1 MRVSR
6 IAPSFV
12 LSGVAALAAAT
23 GACATNPAT
32 GKREIMLVS
41 EDQEVGMGRQAAAEV
56 PTTYGIYEDAALNA
70 YVTSIGREIA
80 ARSERPQLPWS
91 FQVVDDASV
100 NAFAL
105 PGGFI
110 YVTRGLLTHLDSEA
124 ELAMVVGHE
133 IGHVTARHS
142 ASQMSK
148 AQLATLGF
156 GIGMV
161 AVPELQRFGG
171 LGETGLGLL
180 FLKFGRDD
188 ERQADELGLRYSSRL
203 GYDPNES
210 ARAMDLLD
218 RVSRASGEGRMPGW
232 LSTHPDPGDRYQ
244 TLLAEIRD
252 QRLSGEKVN
261 RAGYLRHIDG
271 VVFGEDPREGYF
283 DGDTFYHP
291 GMRFQMRL
299 PRGFKGQNTKQAVI
313 GASPQGDAVVQL
325 TLAQGRSAEE
335 AARAFAR
342 SGQVQ
347 PSDMRRSDL
356 HGLPAVAGGFRAVSG
371 QTEVSGV
378 ATFVEMAGRVF
389 QLLGYT
395 ASADWSRYG
404 RTLETAVSSFEPL
417 RDQAA
422 LNAEPRRIEVVT
434 PERDITAAE
443 LASRYRAT
451 ATAETIAL
459 INQVDTGAALRGGQP
474 AKVVVGGREP
484 SRAAE
489 AR

>member
-6 IAPSFV
+6 IARSFV
-12 LSGVAALAAAT
+12 LSGVTALAVAA

-56 PTTYGIYEDAALNA
+56 PATYGIYEDAALNA

-203 GYDPNES
+203 GVRPERERAGHGPARPGVARVGRGAHARLALHSPRPRRPLPDPPRRDPRPE
-210 ARAMDLLD
+210 ARA
-218 RVSRASGEGRMPGW
+218 
-232 LSTHPDPGDRYQ
+232 
-244 TLLAEIRD
+244 
-252 QRLSGEKVN
+252 
-261 RAGYLRHIDG
+261 
-271 VVFGEDPREGYF
+271 
-283 DGDTFYHP
+283 
-291 GMRFQMRL
+291 
-299 PRGFKGQNTKQAVI
+299 
-313 GASPQGDAVVQL
+313 
-325 TLAQGRSAEE
+325 
-335 AARAFAR
+335 ARR
-342 SGQVQ
+342 
-347 PSDMRRSDL
+347 
-356 HGLPAVAGGFRAVSG
+356 
-371 QTEVSGV
+371 
-378 ATFVEMAGRVF
+378 
-389 QLLGYT
+389 
-395 ASADWSRYG
+395 
-404 RTLETAVSSFEPL
+404 
-417 RDQAA
+417 
-422 LNAEPRRIEVVT
+422 
-434 PERDITAAE
+434 
-443 LASRYRAT
+443 
-451 ATAETIAL
+451 
-459 INQVDTGAALRGGQP
+459 
-474 AKVVVGGREP
+474 
-484 SRAAE
+484 
-489 AR
+489 